1 MKGPPIFNLL
11 LNWGLELAERFKNIS
26 LGFTLQH
33 RQSSSQLD
41 YADDIAGMDRTV
53 AGLQV
58 QETADNIAKYCGL
71 ELEDE
76 CKENRLRGHGNWER
90 YVTAPTPR
98 D

>member
-53 AGLQV
+53 AGLQ
-58 QETADNIAKYCGL
+58 ETADNIAKYCGL

-76 CKENRLRGHGNWER
+76 CKENRDHGNWER
-90 YVTAPTPR
+90 YVATPTPR
-98 D
+98 E